1 MIGRVGYSKIGF
13 SGHHSKLENTKYM
26 YDIFLHFQVL
36 HRRILLHF
44 KNSSN
49 FLLKKYEENLV
60 SPCVH
65 LIILTHL
72 IETPKNPNFGYPN
85 HHYKLFW
92 KHKAAHRV
100 IILVF
105 LYLLHIQEWKSNRF
119 PKIITV
125 FTSHFEMFVPFLF
138 NQWVVLNG
146 HGVPHKIFLRKNN
159 QKKFKNVRSV

>member
-1 MIGRVGYSKIGF
+1 MCS
-13 SGHHSKLENTKYM
+13 SHNTHS
-26 YDIFLHFQVL
+26 
-36 HRRILLHF
+36 
-44 KNSSN
+44 
-49 FLLKKYEENLV
+49 
-60 SPCVH
+60 
-65 LIILTHL
+65 
-72 IETPKNPNFGYPN
+72 IETPKNPNFGYPT
-85 HHYKLFW
+85 HHYTLFW

-125 FTSHFEMFVPFLF
+125 FTSHFEMFVPFFF

-159 QKKFKNVRSV
+159 QKNLKMWDLCNYYTDKLLILYIITAIPMARCFWYAHLPYIRNFSMQDLLKWYFSCQKRSY

>member
-1 MIGRVGYSKIGF
+1 MCS
-13 SGHHSKLENTKYM
+13 SHNTHS
-26 YDIFLHFQVL
+26 
-36 HRRILLHF
+36 
-44 KNSSN
+44 
-49 FLLKKYEENLV
+49 
-60 SPCVH
+60 
-65 LIILTHL
+65 
-72 IETPKNPNFGYPN
+72 IETPKNPNFGYPT
-85 HHYKLFW
+85 HHYTLFW

-125 FTSHFEMFVPFLF
+125 FTSHFEMFVPFFF

-159 QKKFKNVRSV
+159 QKNLKMWDLCTVDILFSSNHNIHKSSWSLCFRASDPLIERF